1 VYEIEERVT
10 PETLPPDVKAAIDK
24 KLTSYQWIKGEK
36 ITRGATVQYDLRLRS
51 SKKTLNVVTDGNGK
65 ILSSEVVKRQKKE
78 KEEHEE
84 KED

>member
-1 VYEIEERVT
+1 
-10 PETLPPDVKAAIDK
+10 
-24 KLTSYQWIKGEK
+24 
-36 ITRGATVQYDLRLRS
+36 
-51 SKKTLNVVTDGNGK
+51 VTDGNGK